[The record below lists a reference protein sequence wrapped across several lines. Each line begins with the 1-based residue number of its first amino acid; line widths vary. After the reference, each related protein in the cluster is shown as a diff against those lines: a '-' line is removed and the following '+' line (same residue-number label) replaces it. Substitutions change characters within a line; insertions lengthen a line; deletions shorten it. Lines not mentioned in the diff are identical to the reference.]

1 MNGDPRDKHED
12 RGPLRK
18 TFHRLEIEDAE
29 KRPDIWTRIKRLFK
43 RRKRLT
49 SDLPK

>member
-12 RGPLRK
+12 RGPLRR

-29 KRPDIWTRIKRLFK
+29 ERPGIRTRIKRLFK
-43 RRKRLT
+43 RRKRQT